1 MKIKILRDD
10 LLRSVQIV
18 QNVVSTQSTLPIL
31 SNLLMNVKENKV
43 HLTTTDLDLGVSC
56 AVDVRTE
63 EDGAVTIPA
72 KKFSDIIRELSGDEV
87 DIVVKKNNSTH
98 IKSEQAYFKLMG
110 ISKDEFPKLPAFE
123 NKEFIIIPQ
132 AVLKNM
138 LDKTAFAIS
147 KDEAR
152 YILNGILLEV
162 EEGVIRVVSTDGR
175 RLALVKKKQD
185 LPQGFKKKA
194 VIPIK
199 TVYELSRNLSIRGE
213 VRVIFSDN
221 QICFEFNG
229 ITITSRLIEG
239 EFPDYT
245 QVIPKPLKD
254 KVRVNKKNF
263 SRAIKRV
270 ALFTNPDS
278 KAIKMDILKNKMI
291 LSKNTPDLGEAKD
304 ELDIEYGGNEMSIGF
319 NPSYL
324 LDVLKVLDD
333 EMVSLEVAEPQ
344 KPAVIRSG
352 DENIFIVLPMQLV

>member
-1 MKIKILRDD
+1 MGSPVCPMLV
-10 LLRSVQIV
+10 SVDRPRPTSAI
-18 QNVVSTQSTLPIL
+18 
-31 SNLLMNVKENKV
+31 
-43 HLTTTDLDLGVSC
+43 
-56 AVDVRTE
+56 
-63 EDGAVTIPA
+63 TIPA
-72 KKFSDIIRELSGDEV
+72 KKFSDIIRELPGDEV

-98 IKSEQAYFKLMG
+98 IKSKQAYFKLMG
-110 ISKDEFPKLPAFE
+110 ISKDEFPKLPVFE
-123 NKEFIIIPQ
+123 NKEFIVIPQ
-132 AVLKNM
+132 AALKNM
-138 LDKTAFAIS
+138 LEKTMFAIS

-175 RLALVKKKQD
+175 RLALVEKKQD

-194 VIPIK
+194 VIPVK

-239 EFPDYT
+239 TFPDYT

-254 KVRVNKKNF
+254 KVRVNKKDF
-263 SRAIKRV
+263 LRAIKRV

-278 KAIKMDILKNKMI
+278 KAIKIDVLKNKMI

-304 ELDIEYGGNEMSIGF
+304 ELTIEYSGNEISIGF
-319 NPSYL
+319 NPVYL
-324 LDVLKVLDD
+324 LDILKVLD
-333 EMVSLEVAEPQ
+333 EEIVNIEVIEAQ

-352 DENIFIVLPMQLV
+352 GENVFIILPMQLV